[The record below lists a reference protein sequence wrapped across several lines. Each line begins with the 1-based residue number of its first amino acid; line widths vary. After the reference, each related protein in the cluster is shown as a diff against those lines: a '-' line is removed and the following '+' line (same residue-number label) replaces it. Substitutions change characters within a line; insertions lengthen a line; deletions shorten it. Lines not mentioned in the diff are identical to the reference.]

1 MTPEQLEKLAAAREK
16 AKAVKDAM
24 KSENDDHKIRIL
36 QAKMDAI
43 KKTSKKK
50 PDPPEQMT
58 DLEEEPLV
66 PEPDRTPEPEAE
78 PKEMTSVPE
87 EIPDMRM
94 PEPEPEPEPVTKP
107 VKQKPKKGKK
117 PVVIVDESGSD
128 SSDDDDNSNVI
139 YIRRKKKK
147 SNAPPPPHTHRRHA
161 QAVADRGQRVA
172 LDQRRHA
179 DRLRAQVRVAR
190 RPVRDHRRR
199 GEASRRA
206 AANHGR
212 LRSHLR
218 QRRARA
224 AGEAVLLHEPAGQLP
239 RSSPRV

>member
-1 MTPEQLEKLAAAREK
+1 MPARKKITDTPDGPKPKRVMTPEQLEKLAAAREK

-24 KSENDDHKIRIL
+24 KSENDEHKIRIL

-66 PEPDRTPEPEAE
+66 PEPKLMTKPEPEPE
-78 PKEMTSVPE
+78 LPSVPE
-87 EIPDMRM
+87 EIPEPK
-94 PEPEPEPEPVTKP
+94 PEPEQPAKP

-128 SSDDDDNSNVI
+128 SSDDDINDSNVI

-147 SNAPPPPHTHRRHA
+147 SNSVPPPPPAPPQITPPERFA
-161 QAVADRGQRVA
+161 
-172 LDQRRHA
+172 
-179 DRLRAQVRVAR
+179 
-190 RPVRDHRRR
+190 P
-199 GEASRRA
+199 
-206 AANHGR
+206 ANPFFTYNW
-212 LRSHLR
+212 SHKNF
-218 QRRARA
+218 Q
-224 AGEAVLLHEPAGQLP
+224 
-239 RSSPRV
+239 